1 MKSARAAGIATAIL
15 PRVEKFA
22 LLNIVP
28 MTELSAFRLTSP
40 DVKAR
45 GGYQYKGLDTC
56 QRGADQQ
63 GAVLFRLGSEWLAFQ
78 DTLG

>member
-1 MKSARAAGIATAIL
+1 MESARAAGITTPIL
-15 PRVEKFA
+15 PRVEKLA

-40 DVKAR
+40 DVKVR
-45 GGYQYKGLDTC
+45 GGYQYKGLGTC